1 MQLVQRS
8 WPHSTHVSLVLML
21 MISPQL
27 QHLNRLGGGGGGGGG
42 ISSASEEGSRSVLF
56 VGKW

>member
-8 WPHSTHVSLVLML
+8 RSHSTHVSLVLML

-27 QHLNRLGGGGGGGGG
+27 QHLNRLGGGGGGGGV
-42 ISSASEEGSRSVLF
+42 SSASEEGSRSVLF
-56 VGKW
+56 VGKG